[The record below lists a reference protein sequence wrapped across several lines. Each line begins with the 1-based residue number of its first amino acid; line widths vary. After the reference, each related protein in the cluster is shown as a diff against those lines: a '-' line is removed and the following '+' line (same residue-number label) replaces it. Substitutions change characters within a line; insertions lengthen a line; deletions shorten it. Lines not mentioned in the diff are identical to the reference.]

1 MGREEQ
7 AEEREVLDSIF
18 PDEITDLSQDSFR
31 VTIALDVQQEDD
43 DDTPTP
49 TILLTI
55 SLPESYPDTAP
66 NLSLSSPPNAP
77 KHPFLDLSDDSAT
90 LLSSLDE
97 PTSSSLGTQMIFT
110 LISTLKDSAELLISE
125 RQKAQVALKEVERSK
140 VEEAENVKFQGEAVT
155 RESFLRWREE
165 WRREVEGDERK
176 KEEEREMERKK
187 AAGRGGGGREE
198 RLTGRQLWE
207 RGLVGKEEEE
217 AEEDE
222 ETEAVEV
229 EERIGGLKVEG

>member
-1 MGREEQ
+1 
-7 AEEREVLDSIF
+7 
-18 PDEITDLSQDSFR
+18 
-31 VTIALDVQQEDD
+31 
-43 DDTPTP
+43 
-49 TILLTI
+49 
-55 SLPESYPDTAP
+55 
-66 NLSLSSPPNAP
+66 
-77 KHPFLDLSDDSAT
+77 
-90 LLSSLDE
+90 
-97 PTSSSLGTQMIFT
+97 MIFT